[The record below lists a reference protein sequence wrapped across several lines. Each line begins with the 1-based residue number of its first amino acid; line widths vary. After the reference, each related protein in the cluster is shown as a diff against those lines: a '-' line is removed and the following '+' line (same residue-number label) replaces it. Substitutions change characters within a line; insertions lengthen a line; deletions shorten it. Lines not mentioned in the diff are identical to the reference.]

1 MKKTKSTTA
10 NQQNRTEQRE
20 EQPLYQKSLTL
31 TLTLNPNPNPNPNP
45 KP

>member
-1 MKKTKSTTA
+1 MLVKLAK
-10 NQQNRTEQRE
+10 QRGVTLLNVVRRAD
-20 EQPLYQKSLTL
+20 QAL